1 MTARMRVSP
10 PAPDFSRENALIA
23 RGCRAVAGVDEAGR
37 GPLAGPVVVAAVIL
51 DPNKIPQG
59 LNDSKKLTAK
69 KRDALYEQILTDAHC
84 AIAVVSAAMIDQINI
99 RAATLRGMRDAV
111 LALAEQPDH
120 VLIDGRDV
128 PPDLP
133 CAGQA
138 LIGGDG
144 LSVSIAAASIVAKVT
159 RDRLMEH
166 ASLAWPHY
174 GFDQHKGYGTA
185 AHLKAIADHGPCPLH
200 RLSFAP
206 LKA

>member
-1 MTARMRVSP
+1 MRVSP

-23 RGCRAVAGVDEAGR
+23 RGCHAVAGVDEAGR

-69 KRDALYEQILTDAHC
+69 KRDAFYEQILTDAHC

-111 LALAEQPDH
+111 LALAERPDH

-159 RDRLMEH
+159 RDRLM
-166 ASLAWPHY
+166 
-174 GFDQHKGYGTA
+174 
-185 AHLKAIADHGPCPLH
+185 
-200 RLSFAP
+200 
-206 LKA
+206 